1 MLEKFERIKLGH
13 FPTPIEHL
21 KNITKYL
28 GGPNIFIK
36 RDDCTGLATGGNK
49 TRKLEFLIPDAIK
62 NKTEIVVTVGAV
74 QSNHARQTAAACT
87 LMGLKCL
94 IILEQR
100 IKNPPDAYMN
110 SGNIFLD
117 KLFGAD
123 IKICPRSEDV
133 LEYSSKVIE
142 DLKSK
147 GTNVYFIPAGGAN
160 SIGTLGYVECLNE
173 IIRENN
179 KYNFSQIVHATGS
192 SGTQAGLLAGRKYF
206 NCNIPV
212 TGISVRF
219 DKKTQE
225 EKVYTLAK
233 ETCEMLQCN
242 TLDKS
247 EVVVYDDY
255 IGSGYG
261 EPTDGMIEAT
271 KLLAKKEAILLDPV
285 YSGKAFAGLIG
296 DEGKGFPL
304 VLVHGFLG
312 SSKMWEP
319 QIDFF
324 KDRFRVI
331 TPDLPGFGKSNEVK
345 SHNSIQSIANL
356 LLNCLEEKKIDKFYL
371 LGHSM
376 GGMIVQEMAKKDGD
390 KILKLVCY
398 STGPRGEMPGRFET
412 VEQSRE
418 NLKKSGLEITAKNIA
433 KTWFIKGEDAKYF
446 DICIEAGK
454 QSSMESA
461 DNALIACKNWNGVD
475 TLKNIKNETLIVW
488 GDQDKSYNLEQ
499 IQILEHNIENSKL
512 IIFKNCAHN
521 VHLEQPGQ
529 FNNTVK
535 DFLS

>member
-21 KNITKYL
+21 KNISKYL

-123 IKICPRSEDV
+123 IKICPRSEDI

-160 SIGTLGYVECLNE
+160 SIGNLGYVECLNE

-225 EKVYTLAK
+225 EKVYSLAK
-233 ETCEMLQCN
+233 KTCEMLQCN

-296 DEGKGFPL
+296 L
-304 VLVHGFLG
+304 
-312 SSKMWEP
+312 
-319 QIDFF
+319 
-324 KDRFRVI
+324 
-331 TPDLPGFGKSNEVK
+331 
-345 SHNSIQSIANL
+345 
-356 LLNCLEEKKIDKFYL
+356 
-371 LGHSM
+371 
-376 GGMIVQEMAKKDGD
+376 
-390 KILKLVCY
+390 
-398 STGPRGEMPGRFET
+398 
-412 VEQSRE
+412 
-418 NLKKSGLEITAKNIA
+418 
-433 KTWFIKGEDAKYF
+433 
-446 DICIEAGK
+446 
-454 QSSMESA
+454 
-461 DNALIACKNWNGVD
+461 
-475 TLKNIKNETLIVW
+475 IKNKKFT
-488 GDQDKSYNLEQ
+488 
-499 IQILEHNIENSKL
+499 
-512 IIFKNCAHN
+512 KNDN
-521 VHLEQPGQ
+521 VLFIHTGGAVSLFAYEWA
-529 FNNTVK
+529 FNK
-535 DFLS
+535 